1 MNEHTSSRRDDAA
14 RSENAPVAE
23 RVATEDVPVEER
35 REPLAG
41 TDPGVDHLHDDA
53 LDGDEDYAPV
63 AAPRGVVQISR
74 PLFLAMVTFGVL
86 AILALGTATALL
98 ALDRRDGNDPVVAT
112 VNGETIRRSEY
123 DKAVAE
129 NSGEEVLDGLVLER
143 LVTSEAKKRNIT
155 VNDEDAAR
163 LLDEQKQQFNGNE
176 QAYQA
181 ALTQAGLTEEDLI
194 KQLRLR
200 EMLRRMV
207 SDTVQVSDQE
217 AEEMYRANADR
228 YAGQT
233 AEQAKEQIKSGLQRQ
248 KENSAIGDLLDQVR
262 ADAKIETHL
271 PGKS

>member
-1 MNEHTSSRRDDAA
+1 MNEHNPSRRDETS
-14 RSENAPVAE
+14 RSEDAPVAE
-23 RVATEDVPVEER
+23 RVVTEHVLVEER
-35 REPLAG
+35 REEPAG
-41 TDPGVDHLHDDA
+41 VAPGVDDLDDEA
-53 LDGDEDYAPV
+53 LDGDEEYEPA

-74 PLFLAMVTFGVL
+74 PLFLAMVTFGAL

-123 DKAVAE
+123 DRAVAE
-129 NSGEEVLDGLVLER
+129 SNGEQVLDNLVLER
-143 LVTSEAKKRNIT
+143 LVMSEAKKRNIT
-155 VNDEDAAR
+155 VDDQTATR

-181 ALTQAGLTEEDLI
+181 ALTQAGLTEADLT
-194 KQLRLR
+194 KQLRLS

-207 SDTVQVSDQE
+207 SDKVQVSDQE
-217 AEEMYRANADR
+217 VDEMYRANADR

-233 AEQAKEQIKSGLQRQ
+233 PEQAREQIKSGLQRQ
-248 KENSAIGDLLDQVR
+248 KENSAIGELLDQVR
-262 ADAKIETHL
+262 AEAKIETHL